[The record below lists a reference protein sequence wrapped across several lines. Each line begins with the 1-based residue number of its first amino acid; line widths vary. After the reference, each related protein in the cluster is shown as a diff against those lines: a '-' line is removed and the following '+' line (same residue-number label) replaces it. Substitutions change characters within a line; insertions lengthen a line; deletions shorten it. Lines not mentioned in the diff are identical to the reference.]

1 MNFYLLGKE
10 DKALKEGNKN
20 FSKHEFEYIWA
31 SLSIQQSLLLAYHHC
46 YFKTN
51 NFIYL
56 FISDCVCERQLM
68 CLFRCEDIL

>member
-1 MNFYLLGKE
+1 MNFYLLEKE
-10 DKALKEGNKN
+10 DKALKEGKKN

-31 SLSIQQSLLLAYHHC
+31 SVFIQQSLSLAYHHC

-56 FISDCVCERQLM
+56 FISDCMYVTDNSYVC
-68 CLFRCEDIL
+68 